1 MSSKSPSSKSETLQ
15 SLSAFCSSRKR
26 IVPMPE
32 RWNELYQ
39 MLRNTRQKPSGGWEP
54 PLPLILAAWH
64 HSMPLEKKLR
74 FKEHLTWATEQGQ
87 IEEVGKFLRALPEEE
102 WCHLGEI

>member
-1 MSSKSPSSKSETLQ
+1 MSSKKSISKTETLE
-15 SLSAFCSSRKR
+15 SLSAYCQSRR
-26 IVPMPE
+26 RLVPKPE

-74 FKEHLTWATEQGQ
+74 FKEHLTWANDQGQ
-87 IEEVGKFLRALPEEE
+87 IAEIGAFLRSLPEDN